1 MNSTESTET
10 KPSCARQIEVEVP
23 ADVLTREVEALLKR
37 YTKVAKIPGFRPG
50 KVPPSM
56 VKRQYGEGLMQEAVE
71 NVINRVMPDEIKKH
85 NFAPISQPHIE
96 DLHAHEGEPLRF
108 KATFEIMP
116 EVEVSDYKDLVP
128 DAPEITI
135 TDEEVEEAL
144 KNVQQ
149 QHATYTA
156 IEEERPL
163 QDGDF
168 AQVSLEGTPHPVET
182 AAETQPAEGAPAEG
196 STEATAE
203 GASEG
208 DKEAEKTEAAK
219 PAEQPVKVDDVMIE
233 IGNPNTVQEF
243 SENLRGVKP
252 GESRTFDV
260 QYAQDYADQ
269 RLAGRTFSYTI
280 QVKGIKSKSVP
291 ELNDDFAK
299 ELGDFTSLDEIR
311 QRIREGM
318 KHERLH
324 EAEHAAKEKIVDEL
338 LKKSDFPVPNVLVEQ
353 AINHRLDRGLR
364 ALAQQGMKPED
375 MRRMDFKRLRDG
387 QREAAE
393 RDVKV
398 AMVLDKIAEM
408 ENIDATDDE
417 VNAQIL
423 GIAQQQH
430 RPFPLVREEIAQEGG
445 LGRIR
450 DTLREQKTLEFLY
463 RGTIPGPA
471 VPAEAQAS
479 EPAST
484 VTETESQ

>member
-1 MNSTESTET
+1 LNSTESTET
-10 KPSCARQIEVEVP
+10 KPSCAREIDVEVP
-23 ADVLTREVEALLKR
+23 ADVLTREVASLLKR

-85 NFAPISQPHIE
+85 NFAPISQPRIE

-108 KATFEIMP
+108 KATFEILP
-116 EVEVSDYKDLVP
+116 EVEISDYKDLAP
-128 DAPEITI
+128 EAPEIKI

-149 QHATYTA
+149 QHATYNA
-156 IEEERPL
+156 IEEDRPL

-182 AAETQPAEGAPAEG
+182 AAEAQPAAEAG
-196 STEATAE
+196 TAE
-203 GASEG
+203 GATEAPSEG
-208 DKEAEKTEAAK
+208 ATEGDKTEAAK

-233 IGNPNTVQEF
+233 IGNPNTVTEF
-243 SENLRGVKP
+243 SDNLRGVKP

-260 QYAQDYADQ
+260 KYAQDYADQ

-291 ELNDDFAK
+291 ELNEDFAK
-299 ELGDFTSLDEIR
+299 ELGDFSSLDEVR

-318 KHERLH
+318 EHERQH
-324 EAEHAAKEKIVDEL
+324 QAEHAAKDKIVDEL
-338 LKKSDFPVPNVLVEQ
+338 LKKCDFPVPNVLVEQ

-375 MRRMDFKRLRDG
+375 MRRMDFQRLRDG

-398 AMVLDKIAEM
+398 AMILDKIAEL
-408 ENIDATDDE
+408 ENIDATEDE
-417 VNAQIL
+417 VNTQIL

-430 RPFPLVREEIAQEGG
+430 RPFPQVREEIAHEGG
-445 LGRIR
+445 IGRIR

-463 RGTIPGPA
+463 RGTVPGPA
-471 VPAEAQAS
+471 VAAEAHAS